1 MCVNVEDLNIN
12 TYQVMWRCV
21 RESLRW
27 NQDWEVSMDDDVED
41 FLFCFVNNQI
51 FGWEHQIY
59 EQTETFRS
67 FFSLQSVG
75 LTTGGRCPPAVSQF
89 DISTWKKHLTRIIQF
104 VSCFCLFL
112 CGLWI
117 CVVFSSSQSDLR
129 YKLQLSD
136 CQTVSGWSLQTTCEW
151 FSSSH
156 HHKET
161 VRGT

>member
-1 MCVNVEDLNIN
+1 
-12 TYQVMWRCV
+12 MWRCV

-41 FLFCFVNNQI
+41 FLFCFVNKSDFWVRTWDLLTDWNFQI
-51 FGWEHQIY
+51 I
-59 EQTETFRS
+59 
-67 FFSLQSVG
+67 LQPAVCRVDHR
-75 LTTGGRCPPAVSQF
+75 GRCPPAVSQF
-89 DISTWKKHLTRIIQF
+89 DISSWKKHHTRIIQF

-136 CQTVSGWSLQTTCEW
+136 CHSGWSLQTTCEW